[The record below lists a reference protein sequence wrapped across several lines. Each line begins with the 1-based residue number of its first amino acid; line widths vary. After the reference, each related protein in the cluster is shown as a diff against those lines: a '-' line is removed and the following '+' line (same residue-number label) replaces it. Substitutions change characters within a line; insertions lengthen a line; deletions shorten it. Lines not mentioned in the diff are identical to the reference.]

1 MKCAIARLQAPQ
13 AWVAIALLLS
23 ATGLPASSAAAEEPA
38 PNEVRF
44 DPDDPDVTLL
54 GLSAAVPVAPVGS
67 HDYERRYALYG
78 PICQGPCTA
87 HLVPGAY
94 RFALTKGGRI
104 VPVRGPVVLDGPAT
118 LHGEYIDRSVL
129 RATGLVIGVAGTV
142 AGFVMVV
149 ASAQTGAVCGANGI
163 CVSNGKTDVPL
174 LATGVAVLVVS
185 AVVGSIL
192 TFLPDRARITVEPL
206 VLPGH
211 ASREALTALGPSQP
225 QGAAV
230 AFHF

>member
-13 AWVAIALLLS
+13 KCGAVALLLS
-23 ATGLPASSAAAEEPA
+23 AAR

-54 GLSAAVPVAPVGS
+54 SLSATVPVERLAS
-67 HDYERRYALYG
+67 YDYERWVGLYG

-118 LHGEYIDRSVL
+118 LRGEYVDRSAL
-129 RATGLVIGVAGTV
+129 RATGLVIGVAGAV
-142 AGFVMVV
+142 GGFVMVV
-149 ASAQTGAVCGANGI
+149 ASAQTGAVCGTNGI
-163 CVSNGKTDVPL
+163 CVSNGKTDGPL
-174 LATGVAVLVVS
+174 LAAGVSVLVVS

-192 TFLPDRARITVEPL
+192 TFQPDKARITVEPL

-211 ASREALTALGPSQP
+211 ASREALTAIGPSQP

-230 AFHF
+230 AVHF